1 MEGKEFKVSKGVAY
15 MSRLVK
21 NMICLG
27 CIKFYDEAD
36 DEADVNVPLEEDIK
50 VPLPLV
56 KNDILEKVIEFC
68 KKHEKSPMAEIDKPL
83 KSSNMSENVDEWD
96 AKFIDQPQDI
106 IFELLNAAN
115 YMDIK
120 SLLDLCCGK
129 VASIMKDKT
138 SDEICRTFNI
148 VDDLSK
154 EEKEKF
160 REEDGWCDDK

>member
-1 MEGKEFKVSKGVAY
+1 MESKATEGASVILRSMEGKDFKVSRGVAR
-15 MSRLVK
+15 MSALVK
-21 NMICLG
+21 NMLEG
-27 CIKFYDEAD
+27 SDES
-36 DEADVNVPLEEDIK
+36 EEIN

-56 KNDILEKVIEFC
+56 KNDILERVISFC
-68 KKHEKSPMAEIDKPL
+68 VQHEKSPMAEIDKPL
-83 KSSNMSENVDEWD
+83 KSSNMSEIVDEWD